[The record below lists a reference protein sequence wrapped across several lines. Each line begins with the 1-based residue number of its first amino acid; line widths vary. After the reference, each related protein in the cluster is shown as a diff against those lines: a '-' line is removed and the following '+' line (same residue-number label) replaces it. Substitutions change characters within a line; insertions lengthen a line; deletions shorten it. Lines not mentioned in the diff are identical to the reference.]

1 MSFSQSDDALG
12 NMDEALMFGRF
23 LLTSSVVVGLSLG
36 FEPAFAAQDAAEPSQ
51 VLAVDK
57 PDSGKNW
64 GQKGAVET
72 STADLDADAAADIDD
87 RFTTEGYAGVFLSAM
102 QSSVPS
108 LGLTGS
114 IFLDDDFRAGIDFW
128 RGRSKGLFS
137 SFTSQGAGL
146 WVSFELGD
154 RFWMKGGLSYSR
166 IDRPTSQEPLA
177 ALFKSKGSID
187 PRPSR
192 TDSIQ
197 ADFALGQLWTFQ
209 KFTLATDY
217 LGFSLPFMT
226 LTGPKQSSFNLV
238 ALRAD
243 ILYNID

>member
-1 MSFSQSDDALG
+1 
-12 NMDEALMFGRF
+12 MFGRF
-23 LLTSSVVVGLSLG
+23 LLTSSVVIG
-36 FEPAFAAQDAAEPSQ
+36 FFSTPESAFAAQEAPEPSR
-51 VLAVDK
+51 VSAADK
-57 PDSGKNW
+57 TDSGKNAA
-64 GQKGAVET
+64 QKGAVQSST
-72 STADLDADAAADIDD
+72 SDLDADAAAEIDD

-102 QSSVPS
+102 QSSIPS

-114 IFLDDDFRAGIDFW
+114 IFLDDDFRAGIDLW
-128 RGRSKGLFS
+128 RGRSKGVFS

-166 IDRPTSQEPLA
+166 LDRPTSQEPLA
-177 ALFKSKGSID
+177 SLFKSKGSID

-197 ADFALGQLWTFQ
+197 ADVALGQLWTFQ

-238 ALRAD
+238 ALRTEL
-243 ILYNID
+243 LYNID

>member
-1 MSFSQSDDALG
+1 
-12 NMDEALMFGRF
+12 MFGRF
-23 LLTSSVVVGLSLG
+23 FLNSSMVVGILCA
-36 FEPAFAAQDAAEPSQ
+36 FEPVFAAQDAPEPSK
-51 VLAVDK
+51 VLPANQ
-57 PDSGKNW
+57 PDSDKNL
-64 GQKGAVET
+64 GQKRAVET
-72 STADLDADAAADIDD
+72 STSDLDADAASEIDD

-102 QSSVPS
+102 QSSIPS

-166 IDRPTSQEPLA
+166 LDRPTSQEPLA
-177 ALFKSKGSID
+177 ALFKSKGSVD

-209 KFTLATDY
+209 KFTLSTDY

-243 ILYNID
+243 LLYNID